1 MLPLQPFRKK
11 RATPNVTIGIPV
23 YNGDQYLAQALESIT
38 NQTYGPLEILV
49 YDNCS
54 TDDSRDIIAHFAKKD
69 GRIISKRHDHNIGGI
84 NNFRAV
90 LADARHEL
98 FMWAAHDD
106 IWPCD
111 FVESA
116 VNCMQTDSTAVL
128 VNAKTVLIDQSGAE
142 LPAWSSRPQLCDLK
156 GKSYP
161 KRISQI
167 ARRVGWCI
175 YGLSRKPALLQTSIM
190 TSNSV
195 TLDVL
200 LTYELAAMGSFRL
213 VKTRNPFKY
222 RLTPKSEETLIE
234 NFGAD
239 NSAPNHRVSNMF
251 IGAVNAIK
259 TSGKDPREIGRAI
272 DEFIKACAEHAEW
285 WPQLAGENHIDLKI
299 STMRDRVSA
308 LRTLFMIIPANLS
321 RS

>member
-1 MLPLQPFRKK
+1 MLPLQLFRKK
-11 RATPNVTIGIPV
+11 QARPNVTIGIPV
-23 YNGDQYLAQALESIT
+23 HNGEQYLAQALHSIT
-38 NQTYGPLEILV
+38 RQTYSSLEILV

-54 TDDSRDIIAHFAKKD
+54 TDNSRSIINDFADID
-69 GRIISKRHDHNIGGI
+69 GRIISKRHDSNIGGI

-90 LADARHEL
+90 LADAQHEL

-116 VNCMQTDSTAVL
+116 VNCMQSDSTAVL
-128 VNAKTVLIDQSGAE
+128 VNTATVLIDQSGAE
-142 LPAWSSRPQLCDLK
+142 LPAWLSRPQLCDLK

-161 KRISQI
+161 KRIRQI

-175 YGLSRKPALLQTSIM
+175 YGLSRKSSLLQTSIM
-190 TSNSV
+190 RNNSI

-213 VKTRNPFKY
+213 VKTRSPFKY

-259 TSGKDPREIGRAI
+259 TSGKGPREISRAI
-272 DEFIKACAEHAEW
+272 DEFIKTCAEHAEW
-285 WPQLAGENHIDLKI
+285 WPQLAGENHIDPKLF
-299 STMRDRVSA
+299 TMRERVSA
-308 LRTLFMIIPANLS
+308 LSRLCSTLPANLS